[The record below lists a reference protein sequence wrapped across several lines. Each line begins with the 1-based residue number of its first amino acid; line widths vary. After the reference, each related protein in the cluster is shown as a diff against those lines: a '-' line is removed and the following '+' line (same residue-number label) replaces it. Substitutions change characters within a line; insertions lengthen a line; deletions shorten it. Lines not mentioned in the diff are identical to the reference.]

1 MIIKLEI
8 ATVPATKAAV
18 AIATTIAISLIA
30 TNCEV
35 KDIGVASIVTLA
47 VTALATIRLIGQ

>member
-18 AIATTIAISLIA
+18 AIATTIAIAIIA
-30 TNCEV
+30 TNCEI

-47 VTALATIRLIGQ
+47 VTTLATIRLL